1 MDESK
6 AYYYIPIIGTISA
19 GKSTFLK
26 ALLGIDFLEVGELTT
41 TRFICL
47 IKNSK
52 ETKFYHVI
60 PKKGEDIYYEKD
72 GEEINKEEE
81 ITKKIEEINKDLS
94 DKEKNTND
102 IFYMLEVPFK
112 YIDNTLLLEQCYFMD
127 IPGLN
132 EDFNFYIEKI
142 SSLISINDILF
153 EIMVFDSTSIDSD
166 NIFNIFLKLE
176 EKNCLKK
183 KNNLLVLNKID
194 HCRSEGEDNI
204 IDKFKQIFYTR
215 FEKEKSDKKDNIF
228 ININENQFLPMNSL
242 LYMAES
248 RINDNFSYCLL
259 FELFEYLEYKKISND
274 SYYKYIQ
281 KKVKFFIQN
290 NNLNIEDYSNK
301 LNDKD
306 NKVINKS
313 IEYLTKMISYI
324 KKDNEFHLG
333 KKRIPEEIKKLYYIY
348 KDHNYHHSPFK
359 FKDQVQE
366 FLNNLQI
373 SSTNSQEEC
382 KTNKI
387 QKKNVLVLEE
397 FENFLDETFKVIDPE
412 NELDIFKISLQS
424 LRENILGKKLR
435 IAFIGNINVGK
446 STVLNCII
454 GKDILPTKET
464 ECTYR
469 GIIIRHVNTEE
480 EFRLYKTKL
489 IRRGKDL
496 DEYYIFEADEKPYC
510 IGDEKIKSY
519 LNNKNND
526 IEIKDN
532 DAFITIEGKL
542 KIFDFI
548 SLNEE
553 LINSIEFVDLPGLD
567 KTDNKF
573 NEEYYQ
579 KILKFS
585 NCCIYINEPKNI
597 DDELSKRNMK
607 EQYLSDKE
615 KVFPELK
622 NEFIKT
628 CLFLIN
634 KSENLNYEKK
644 SDIRKN
650 IFNNMKTEE
659 KDLKLDEINVSFFS
673 GKSAIYLMKIYDLYV
688 NTLEKN
694 PILLFNKIFKDF
706 QKTHYFYKF
715 EEFNDYINDELSKI
729 EEQLDLDLEDDEN
742 NELGNF
748 NNQLNQCLTKFEQEN
763 NFNLNED
770 DKNNIIQKLYNLN
783 QQIKSKN
790 FEKTEYS
797 LSFFKDL
804 EKSIKNAS
812 ELQRNNLNNRL
823 EEFFSYI
830 DDLFQK
836 ELKQEDE
843 KEKDAHRQYLQKIE
857 KEFIPNAQVMF
868 DISEKNIKT
877 IIEDGGNT
885 SLKLI
890 EEEINNIKEKL
901 KDAKNDVKIA
911 AINLEKKIKYILENV
926 NEDLKKEISDLLKRI
941 HELFGQN
948 LKENI
953 LKKDS
958 KNKIDTTIDIKV
970 TMLSSFIISLIS
982 GIGLRVGLT
991 MVGESILAGAAT
1003 TTTIGASIA
1012 GSLVGPLGTIIG
1024 FGVGISISIF
1034 SLISYLVKKEK
1045 RYLKGLQKFKE
1056 DIKILFEKSEKILL
1070 YNFNLYRVEFFKY
1083 ISMKMLTT
1091 FKEINTVDKKK
1102 WEEIKNNYKEKKD
1115 KIMKKIKSLNSE
1127 NEDGDTKY

>member
-1 MDESK
+1 M
-6 AYYYIPIIGTISA
+6 
-19 GKSTFLK
+19 
-26 ALLGIDFLEVGELTT
+26 
-41 TRFICL
+41 
-47 IKNSK
+47 
-52 ETKFYHVI
+52 
-60 PKKGEDIYYEKD
+60 
-72 GEEINKEEE
+72 
-81 ITKKIEEINKDLS
+81 
-94 DKEKNTND
+94 
-102 IFYMLEVPFK
+102 
-112 YIDNTLLLEQCYFMD
+112 
-127 IPGLN
+127 
-132 EDFNFYIEKI
+132 
-142 SSLISINDILF
+142 
-153 EIMVFDSTSIDSD
+153 
-166 NIFNIFLKLE
+166 
-176 EKNCLKK
+176 
-183 KNNLLVLNKID
+183 VLNKID

-204 IDKFKQIFYTR
+204 IDKFKQIFYER
-215 FEKEKSDKKDNIF
+215 FEKEKSNKKDNIF

-242 LYMAES
+242 LYTAES
-248 RINDNFSYCLL
+248 RINDNFGYCLL
-259 FELFEYLEYKKISND
+259 FELFEYLEYKKNSHD

-281 KKVKFFIQN
+281 KKVNFFIQN
-290 NNLNIEDYSNK
+290 NNLKIDDYSNK

-333 KKRIPEEIKKLYYIY
+333 KKRVPEEIKKLYYIY
-348 KDHNYHHSPFK
+348 INHNYHHSSFK

-373 SSTNSQEEC
+373 NSTNSQEES
-382 KTNKI
+382 KTNEI

-397 FENFLDETFKVIDPE
+397 FENFLDETFKVIDPR
-412 NELDIFKISLQS
+412 NEMDIFKISLQS
-424 LRENILGKKLR
+424 LRENILGQKLR

-480 EFRLYKTKL
+480 FRLFKTKL
-489 IRRGKDL
+489 IRRGKDR
-496 DEYYIFEADEKPYC
+496 DEYYIFETEEKPYC
-510 IGDEKIKSY
+510 LGDEKIKSY

-526 IEIKDN
+526 NEIEDN

-542 KIFDFI
+542 KIFEFI

-553 LINSIEFVDLPGLD
+553 LINSIEFIDLPGLD
-567 KTDNKF
+567 KKENKF

-597 DDELSKRNMK
+597 DDELSKQNMK

-634 KSENLNYEKK
+634 KSENLNDEKK

-659 KDLKLDEINVSFFS
+659 KDLKLDEMNISFFS
-673 GKSAIYLMKIYDLYV
+673 GKSAIYLMKIYNLYV
-688 NTLEKN
+688 NILEKN

-706 QKTHYFYKF
+706 RKIHYFYKY
-715 EEFNDYINDELSKI
+715 EEFKDYIIDELSKI

-742 NELGNF
+742 NESGNF
-748 NNQLNQCLTKFEQEN
+748 NNQLNQCLTKFEKEN
-763 NFNLNED
+763 NFNLNEN

-790 FEKTEYS
+790 FENTEYS

-804 EKSIKNAS
+804 EKSIKNAA

-823 EEFFSYI
+823 EEFFSYT

-836 ELKQEDE
+836 ELMEEDE
-843 KEKDAHRQYLQKIE
+843 KEKDVHRQYFQKIE

-868 DISEKNIKT
+868 DISEKNIQT
-877 IIEDGGNT
+877 IIEDGENT

-901 KDAKNDVKIA
+901 KDAKNDIKNA
-911 AINLEKKIKYILENV
+911 AINLENKIKNVLEIV
-926 NEDLKKEISDLLKRI
+926 NEDLKKEIIELIKRVQK
-941 HELFGQN
+941 LFGQN
-948 LKENI
+948 LKENL

-970 TMLSSFIISLIS
+970 TMLSSFIISLLS

-991 MVGESILAGAAT
+991 MVGESLLAGAAT

-1012 GSLVGPLGTIIG
+1012 GSLIGPLGTIIG
-1024 FGVGISISIF
+1024 FGVGTSISMF
-1034 SLISYLVKKEK
+1034 SLISYFVKKEK

-1056 DIKILFEKSEKILL
+1056 DISNLFEKSEKSFLD
-1070 YNFNLYRVEFFKY
+1070 NFNLYRVEFFKY

-1102 WEEIKNNYKEKKD
+1102 WEEIKNNYKEKKN

-1127 NEDGDTKY
+1127 NEDGDTQY